1 VKASLT
7 FLVALGA
14 LAGSLVAPAAHGE
27 PATPPA
33 QKAWLRAASPKPPAP
48 VAAKPVLSPLRVGSM
63 LALVAGLGG
72 FAFYARRRRSGAPD
86 KASVERLDVLSSTR
100 LGPKAHAVVTRVSG
114 KRLLLGVTEQSV
126 TVLAW
131 LDSEPPHTE
140 TAALEVADPAELSGV
155 VGTSELGVEPSAQN
169 PSGFLRLLR
178 SAVGSSAVSP
188 AEELAGTTQ
197 DDVKVSRRAATEA
210 RELIEGQAA
219 GILRRKRAPK

>member
-1 VKASLT
+1 MKASLT
-7 FLVALGA
+7 LLVALGA
-14 LAGSLVAPAAHGE
+14 LLGSLVAPVAHAE
-27 PATPPA
+27 PANQPA
-33 QKAWLRAASPKPPAP
+33 QKAWLRKASPKPPAP
-48 VAAKPVLSPLRVGSM
+48 VPTKPALSPLRVGSM

-72 FAFYARRRRSGAPD
+72 FAFYARRRRGGAPG
-86 KASVERLDVLSSTR
+86 KVSAERLDVLSSTR

-131 LDSEPPHTE
+131 LDSEPHQAE
-140 TAALEVADPAELSGV
+140 TAALEAADPAELSGIM
-155 VGTSELGVEPSAQN
+155 GASELGVEQNAQN

-197 DDVKVSRRAATEA
+197 DEVKVSRRAATEA
-210 RELIEGQAA
+210 RELVEGQAA
-219 GILRRKRAPK
+219 GILRRKRVPK